1 MRTLLILAPT
11 LGIAVVLGALWTS
24 GRAKS
29 ASALPA
35 PLPGAVVLAELFT
48 SEGCSSC
55 PPADELLSRLTRQ
68 QPLSGVTVL
77 GMSEHVDYWN
87 DLGWADPFSSADYS
101 RRQSAYLG
109 RIPNSAENT
118 IYTPQMVIDGAAEA
132 VGSDASDVSRKI
144 AQAAARQ
151 KAAIRLTTLPS
162 QTGSL
167 QLQIN
172 VEIPPEIA
180 ATEPADILI
189 AVTEDN
195 LSSAVRRGENSGR
208 HLEHTAVVR
217 HLQNVAMLKAQE
229 REWSGTA
236 SITVAPEWKP
246 ADLKAIAFLQE
257 QRSRHILGASWTPL
271 PAATQSSPAEP
282 PSS

>member
-1 MRTLLILAPT
+1 MRTLLVLAPA

-35 PLPGAVVLAELFT
+35 PLPGAIVLAELFT

-68 QPLSGVTVL
+68 QPLGGITIL

-87 DLGWADPFSSADYS
+87 DLGWTDPFSSADYS
-101 RRQSAYLG
+101 RRQSDYLS
-109 RIPNSAENT
+109 RLPNGAGNSV
-118 IYTPQMVIDGAAEA
+118 YTPQMVIDGAAEA

-144 AQAAARQ
+144 ALAAARQ

-162 QTGSL
+162 QAGSL
-167 QLQIN
+167 QLQIK
-172 VEIPPEIA
+172 VEIPQEITA
-180 ATEPADILI
+180 AEPSDILV

-195 LSSAVRRGENSGR
+195 LSSAVRHGENSGR

-217 HLQNVAMLKAQE
+217 HLQSVAVLKGQE

-236 SITVAPEWKP
+236 SIAVAPEWKP

-257 QRSRHILGASWTPL
+257 QRSRHILGAAWTHL
-271 PAATQSSPAEP
+271 ASSQPAPTEP